1 MTRQDVPKLTGTPRR
16 PRRAEPPAPNRPCRP
31 RRVSPI
37 GRSFVQ
43 DSRVAPRVPP
53 GILVVRVSNTRGR
66 VIVTGGDRRVF
77 FRVRFLRRFFF
88 FSERASRLRRDL
100 RRDLILPPHLP
111 PHTE

>member
-88 FSERASRLRRDL
+88 FC
-100 RRDLILPPHLP
+100 
-111 PHTE
+111 